1 MLGCSSRFYGSG
13 VFCLRCSCTYCTV
26 PDLDL
31 RKLYEFCGRTWQRYL
46 SNFVNPRD
54 ARENGTHNARR
65 ACGVSISEFSHG
77 FLAYVIVM
85 RVNLYEDTRNR
96 DDRRTLFP
104 APFTLTNVS

>member
-1 MLGCSSRFYGSG
+1 MVP
-13 VFCLRCSCTYCTV
+13 VFSVFDALVLTV
-26 PDLDL
+26 LYL
-31 RKLYEFCGRTWQRYL
+31 ILVYEKLHDFAQRTWQRYL
-46 SNFVNPRD
+46 SRPKD
-54 ARENGTHNARR
+54 ARENGSHNARR

-96 DDRRTLFP
+96 DDRRTFLP